1 MTDEAKES
9 SVRAVVDVLSH
20 AGVHWVGDGFPVR
33 TVFFYEQRG
42 QELSPFLLLDYAGPY
57 RFGPAK
63 RPRGVGPHPHRGF
76 ETVTIV
82 YDGEVAHRDSTGQ
95 GGVVGPGD
103 VQWMTAGAG
112 IVHQEFHSPVFTRRG
127 GMFRMVQLWVN
138 LPAARKL
145 TPPRYQA
152 LEAAEIPTVGLPEA
166 AGCVRVIAGAFE
178 GKDGPA
184 QTCSELNVWDI
195 ALNAESQ
202 VDLDTPK
209 GHTTIVVV
217 LSGGLEFGGDARV
230 EEAEAA
236 LLDRAGSRTEMFAPV
251 ATRALVLTGTPLN
264 EPIFGRGPFVMNTEA
279 EIRKAFVDFGTGR
292 FGTIEHC

>member
-1 MTDEAKES
+1 MKAL
-9 SVRAVVDVLSH
+9 VDVLSH
-20 AGVHWVGDGFPVR
+20 AGVHWVGNGFPVR
-33 TVFFYEQRG
+33 TVFFHEQRG
-42 QELSPFLLLDYAGPY
+42 QELSPFLLLDYAGPH

-63 RPRGVGPHPHRGF
+63 RQRGVGPHPHRGF

-112 IVHQEFHSPVFTRRG
+112 IVHQEFHSPVFTQRG

-145 TPPRYQA
+145 TPPRYQT
-152 LEAAEIPTVGLPEA
+152 LEAAEIPTVDLPEA

-195 ALNAESQ
+195 ALNAESR
-202 VDLDTPK
+202 VNLNAPN

-236 LLDRAGSRTEMFAPV
+236 LLDRAGSGTEMFAPV
-251 ATRALVLTGTPLN
+251 ATQALVLTGTPLN
-264 EPIFGRGPFVMNTEA
+264 EPIFGRGPFVMNTQA
-279 EIRKAFVDFGTGR
+279 EIRQAFLDFGTGR
-292 FGTIEHC
+292 FGTIEHSAGA